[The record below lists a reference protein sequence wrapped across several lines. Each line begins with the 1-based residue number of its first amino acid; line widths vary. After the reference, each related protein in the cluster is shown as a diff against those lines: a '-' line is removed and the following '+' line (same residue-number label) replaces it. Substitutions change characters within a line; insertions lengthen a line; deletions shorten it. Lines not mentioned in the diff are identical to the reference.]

1 LAQKKEFAMLQE
13 LLARWRLWEQALEG
27 MDDPQGEYLLN
38 LEERVRR
45 LECEMEQLPKLP
57 TSNAAAAGMTKSI
70 QTLD

>member
-1 LAQKKEFAMLQE
+1 MEEVPMMQRLSEKL
-13 LLARWRLWEQALEG
+13 RLWGDALAG
-27 MDDPQGEYLLN
+27 MDDPLGEYLLN

-57 TSNAAAAGMTKSI
+57 TSNAAAAGMSKSI

>member
-1 LAQKKEFAMLQE
+1 MEEVPMMRRLSEKL
-13 LLARWRLWEQALEG
+13 RLWGDALAG
-27 MDDPQGEYLLN
+27 MDDPLGEYLLN

-57 TSNAAAAGMTKSI
+57 TSNAAAAGMSKSI